1 MIQGT
6 TKVSKEEGRALDMDW
21 PGSILFLCRSRTIHL
36 MHCAHFSQ
44 ICDSTCDS
52 ILTYVESY
60 LHTERYVLASR
71 YDSNSRP
78 EKVKCAYNF
87 RGIT

>member
-6 TKVSKEEGRALDMDW
+6 TEVSKEEERALDMDW
-21 PGSILFLCRSRTIHL
+21 PGLILFLCRLRTIHL
-36 MHCAHFSQ
+36 MHRVHFSQ
-44 ICDSTCDS
+44 ICDSTCNS
-52 ILTYVESY
+52 ILIYVESY

-78 EKVKCAYNF
+78 EKVTRACNF
-87 RGIT
+87 IGIS